1 MMETISFKS
10 TQQRQILVITD
21 EVRKV
26 VKASGIQE
34 GLCVVFNPHS
44 TAGLTINS
52 YLDPATAQDMI
63 EDVDR
68 IVPTRTNFHHVF
80 DTPSDAS
87 GHIKTSLVGSHLT
100 IIIENGDFVFGH
112 AQGIMFWEFDG
123 PRERKVH
130 VKLMKG

>member
-1 MMETISFKS
+1 METILLKT

-26 VKASGIQE
+26 LKASGVKE
-34 GLCVVFNPHS
+34 GICVVFNPHS

-68 IVPTRTNFHHVF
+68 IVPTRTNFHHVY
-80 DTPSDAS
+80 DTPSDAA
-87 GHIKTSLVGSHLT
+87 GHIKTSLVGSELT
-100 IIIENGDFVFGH
+100 LIIENGDFVFGH

-123 PRERKVH
+123 PRQRQVH
-130 VKLMKG
+130 VKIMAG